1 MSGYTVQFS
10 EGTNIWNLY
19 EALKKEGIKDSKLD
33 TGYYEAD
40 YVNKEHTIVHKNDK
54 IIQEEEVLNY
64 VLERYDKY
72 RALIKEKLD
81 YEIPWLLDDFDPATT
96 FDFKI
101 RDSLDAAITVF
112 RKELKEAGYKPKQS
126 KYKELMAVSIYGFVM
141 ASKSFHVAQVE
152 EELKNQNLQEIN
164 DYINETGGL
173 GLIEI
178 MEDCEVEATALQSL
192 NLECGWCSERS
203 AVLFSA
209 LKIAGLNVSFIHG
222 LPSSKLLKKMWQ
234 STVDTHEAVALIL
247 PGKMRILDPTFKM
260 SDGKDYYDEN
270 FLWWY
275 PRSLRESLSA
285 YYANLGANYQGKGE
299 FDKAIEELKKAVEI
313 DPSSLAAHL
322 NLGNAYTSKGDFDK
336 AVEELKKATEINPD
350 NALTHNNL
358 AYAYALKG
366 EFDKAIE
373 GYTKVLEINP
383 KYLQVRHSLA
393 NAYRDNGD
401 FDKAI
406 EEYNKI
412 MDKYPYFPDVRN
424 NLGLTYYGKGE
435 FDKAI
440 EEYKIALMIAPSYSD
455 AHYNLANALYAS
467 GRQLIN
473 EGKTEKGWEKLKEA
487 DSELF
492 KVLIVSPFDTKS
504 LELFETIESFQEEVQ
519 AEHPGLK
526 LTGDSHE

>member
-1 MSGYTVQFS
+1 MSGYTLEFNK
-10 EGTNIWNLY
+10 GTNIWNLY
-19 EALKKEGIKDSKLD
+19 EALKKEGVKDSKLD
-33 TGYYEAD
+33 TGHYETN
-40 YVNKEHTIVHKNDK
+40 YVNKERIIVHKNDK

-64 VLERYDKY
+64 VLERYEKY
-72 RALIKEKLD
+72 RVLIKEKLD
-81 YEIPWLLDDFDPATT
+81 YDIPWLFDDFNPATT
-96 FDFKI
+96 FDSEI
-101 RDSLDAAITVF
+101 RDTLSAAIAVF
-112 RKELKEAGYKPKQS
+112 RKELKKAGYKPKQN

-141 ASKSFHVAQVE
+141 ASKSTHSTEVE
-152 EELKNQNLQEIN
+152 EELEKQNLQKIN
-164 DYINETGGL
+164 DYINKNGGL

-178 MEDCEVEATALQSL
+178 KKDCKVEATALESL
-192 NLECGWCSERS
+192 NLQCGWCSERS
-203 AVLFSA
+203 MVLFSA

-222 LPSSKLLKKMWQ
+222 LPSRELLKKMWQ
-234 STVDTHEAVALIL
+234 STVDTHEAVGLIL
-247 PGKMRILDPTFKM
+247 PGKVRILDPTLKI

-275 PRSLRESLSA
+275 PMSLSESLSV
-285 YYANLGANYQGKGE
+285 YYANLGGNYEDKGE

-313 DPSSLAAHL
+313 DPSSLGAHV

-373 GYTKVLEINP
+373 EYTKVLEINP
-383 KYLQVRHSLA
+383 NDMRVRHSLA

-412 MDKYPYFPDVRN
+412 MDIYPYFPDVRN
-424 NLGLTYYGKGE
+424 NLGLAYHGKGE

-440 EEYKIALMIAPSYSD
+440 EEYEMALMIVPHYSE

-467 GRQLIN
+467 GRKLIN

-492 KVLIVSPFDTKS
+492 KVLIVSPFDAKS
-504 LELFETIESFQEEVQ
+504 LELFETIESFQVEVQ
-519 AEHPGLK
+519 AEHPELK
-526 LTGDSHE
+526 LTGDFHE